1 MREDEFKEKLKEIQ
15 IPEELDDRIKAT
27 IKQEVSRRERRKFST
42 KKKLALIA
50 ATFLLGIVMIK
61 GYNYI
66 NSTLANKEIENDK
79 VVVLQ
84 KKLPTIDNE
93 NKFKEIAKGDREKIW
108 SLSEEKTTSN
118 NMSSAKMDASSTN
131 NQVEGV
137 DELDIVKT
145 DGRYIFSVNRFGE
158 KNYIHVT
165 DSADGKKLK
174 KLSTIEVKEPIYGL
188 FLYNNKLIL
197 LRYGR
202 FGSYGYFNHY
212 ESSTKI
218 VIYDY
223 SNPQDIKL
231 EKEIEVSGT
240 VEESRLIEDE
250 LILVT
255 LDYISHEDDGDPIFK
270 APYIMEN
277 GAKSEKNL
285 KDIKYCPGFKANSF
299 MNVMNLNL
307 KNFSVS
313 KSEAML
319 VNSGDIY
326 VSKDNM
332 YLTNYDYEED
342 ISKIYKLS
350 IRGEVKF
357 LSEGNV
363 KGKTL
368 NQFSMDEYDGNLR
381 IALTEQV
388 KSKEGATTEDTNT
401 INSVVVLDKNM
412 KEIGRLGGLGKGEVI
427 HSARFIEDRAYVVT
441 FKQTD
446 PLYVVDMSNPKN
458 LTLLGQLKVPGVSK
472 YLHPIDDKTLIGFGE
487 DRGEKI
493 YEGLKVSMFS
503 VEGEP
508 KELQNLLVKKKR
520 SPVIYDHKGF
530 FYSKKHKLMA
540 FEMYNDYKDRSEE
553 KRSVEVYKV
562 DKEKG
567 FSQMLSIPLE
577 LRGEDARTLYIKDGL
592 YIVTNSDIKVFN
604 INTFEKIDEIGLQ

>member
-1 MREDEFKEKLKEIQ
+1 MREDELKEKLKEIP
-15 IPEELDDRIKAT
+15 IPKELDDRIKAS
-27 IKQEVSRRERRKFST
+27 IKQEVCRRERRKFST

-61 GYNYI
+61 GYSYI
-66 NSTLANKEIENDK
+66 NRALANKEIEKDK
-79 VVVLQ
+79 VVVLE

-93 NKFKEIAKGDREKIW
+93 NKFKEIAKGDREKTW
-108 SLSEEKTTSN
+108 SLGKEKSTSS
-118 NMSSAKMDASSTN
+118 NMASAKMDASSTN

-158 KNYIHVT
+158 KNCIYVT
-165 DSADGKKLK
+165 DSADAKNLK

-197 LRYGR
+197 LRHGY
-202 FGSYGYFNHY
+202 FGSYGYFNNY
-212 ESSTKI
+212 DGSTKI
-218 VIYDY
+218 IIYDY

-231 EKEIEVSGT
+231 EKEIEVNGT
-240 VEESRLIEDE
+240 LEESRLIDDE

-255 LDYISHEDDGDPIFK
+255 LDYIRHENNGNPIFK
-270 APYIMEN
+270 APYIIEN
-277 GAKSEKNL
+277 GVKNEKSL

-299 MNVMNLNL
+299 MNVMNFNL
-307 KNFSVS
+307 KNFRVS
-313 KSEAML
+313 KSESML
-319 VNSGDIY
+319 VNGGNIY

-342 ISKIYKLS
+342 SSKIYKLS

-357 LSEGNV
+357 LSEGKV

-388 KSKEGATTEDTNT
+388 KAKNEETTEDPNT

-412 KEIGRLGGLGKGEVI
+412 KEIGRIGGLGKGEVV

-458 LTLLGQLKVPGVSK
+458 LTLLGELKTPGVSK

-487 DRGEKI
+487 DRDETT
-493 YEGLKVSMFS
+493 YEGLKSSMFS

-508 KELQNLLVKKKR
+508 KELHTLLVKSKR
-520 SPVIYDHKGF
+520 SPVAYDHKRF
-530 FYSKKHKLMA
+530 FYSKKHNLMA
-540 FEMYNDYKDRSEE
+540 FEMFNDYKDRSEE
-553 KRSVEVYKV
+553 KRSVEVYRV

-567 FSQMLSIPLE
+567 FSQMLSIPIE
-577 LRGEDARTLYIKDGL
+577 FRGEDARTLYIKDGL
-592 YIVTNSDIKVFN
+592 YVVTNNYIKVFN
-604 INTFEKIDEIGLQ
+604 INTFEKIGEIGL